1 MVVVELQNMEEMFAP
16 LAAYI
21 SKLGALAP
29 TVLAWD
35 YFFCTRCLH
44 DPPYNVLFMIIVF
57 LY

>member
-29 TVLAWD
+29 TRLGL
-35 YFFCTRCLH
+35 FFFALDVYMTRRSGMH
-44 DPPYNVLFMIIVF
+44 SKN
-57 LY
+57 

>member
-29 TVLAWD
+29 TGLWVV
-35 YFFCTRCLH
+35 TSKRV
-44 DPPYNVLFMIIVF
+44 PTTP
-57 LY
+57 